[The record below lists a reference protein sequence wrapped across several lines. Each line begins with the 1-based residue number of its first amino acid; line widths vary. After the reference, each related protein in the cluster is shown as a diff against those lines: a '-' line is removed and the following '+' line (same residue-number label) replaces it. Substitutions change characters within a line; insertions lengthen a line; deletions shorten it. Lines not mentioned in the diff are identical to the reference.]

1 MLQTK
6 RDIFTSNI
14 DLLVSFEVED
24 PEDDVPAGAAVLQ
37 RLDAG
42 ADVGGTLHHEHV
54 LLLGVLRQQSAAAN
68 ILEYFNFQSHQSTI
82 NFADKPFF
90 RKVEFF
96 EILLPASMTVVL
108 TLMM

>member
-6 RDIFTSNI
+6 SDIFTSNI

-24 PEDDVPAGAAVLQ
+24 PKDDVPAGAAVLQ

-54 LLLGVLRQQSAAAN
+54 LLLGVLRQQSAAEN

-82 NFADKPFF
+82 NFAEKPFLGKYKF
-90 RKVEFF
+90 S
-96 EILLPASMTVVL
+96 LLWGEAQLCLPYDCL
-108 TLMM
+108 